1 MDQPVLPT
9 STKPARDGPARDGP
23 ARDGPAR
30 YVALT
35 EECK

>member
-23 ARDGPAR
+23 ARD
-30 YVALT
+30 VALT